1 MVGIAIK
8 KLNFEAVLLSKPK
21 NSPVEIVIP
30 DLEVPGIKD
39 KDWDNPIMNA
49 SCKVMSLIFDFSG
62 FLKVAMNKT
71 TPNKI
76 VVIAIIEL
84 VLRWESIKST
94 RINPSINV
102 GSEDMTNCTKSWLFA
117 EELSFTKE

>member
-30 DLEVPGIKD
+30 DLEVQGIKD

-102 GSEDMTNCTKSWLFA
+102 GSEDITNCTKSWLFA
-117 EELSFTKE
+117 GDLSFTKE

>member
-30 DLEVPGIKD
+30 DLEVPGSKD
-39 KDWDNPIMNA
+39 KDWANPIMNA
-49 SCKVMSLIFDFSG
+49 SCKVMSFIFDFSG
-62 FLKVAMNKT
+62 FLKVAMYKT
-71 TPNKI
+71 TRNKI

-84 VLRWESIKST
+84 VLRWESIKSM
-94 RINPSINV
+94 RINPRINV
-102 GSEDMTNCTKSWLFA
+102 GSEDITNCSESWLFA
-117 EELSFTKE
+117 GDLFFAKE

>member
-1 MVGIAIK
+1 MVGIAIR

-39 KDWDNPIMNA
+39 KDCAKPIMIA
-49 SCKVMSLIFDFSG
+49 SRNVMSFIFDFSG

-117 EELSFTKE
+117 GDLSFTKE